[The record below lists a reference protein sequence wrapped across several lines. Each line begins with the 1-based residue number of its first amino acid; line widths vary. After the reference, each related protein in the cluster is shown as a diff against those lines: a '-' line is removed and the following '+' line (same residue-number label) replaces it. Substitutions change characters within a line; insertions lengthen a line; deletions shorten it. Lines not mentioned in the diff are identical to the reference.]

1 MFIEDDDPIVE
12 EVESVE
18 FSLKSHLISI
28 ELHQIPVMLTKSLS
42 EHLHVLQFPVKNK
55 SYSLDKNNILNSGY
69 KPESQQLK
77 IDYSLDTASTHYD
90 SFKGEM
96 MGPKE
101 DNPDAHA
108 KKYGTRLEKIT
119 LNSSLIE
126 DPRYAVGVMID
137 KQLHLM
143 PIKCKKIS
151 SISFIECVSN
161 FQLNFQQ
168 FIRCVRILLT

>member
-1 MFIEDDDPIVE
+1 M
-12 EVESVE
+12 
-18 FSLKSHLISI
+18 
-28 ELHQIPVMLTKSLS
+28 QIPVILS
-42 EHLHVLQFPVKNK
+42 KNLSDNFHVVQFPVKNK
-55 SYSLDKNNILNSGY
+55 TYSLDKNNILNSGY

-77 IDYSLDTASTHYD
+77 IDFTLDTTSKHYD

-101 DNPDAHA
+101 ENPDAHA
-108 KKYGTRLEKIT
+108 RKYGTRLEKIT

-143 PIKCKKIS
+143 PVKCK
-151 SISFIECVSN
+151 
-161 FQLNFQQ
+161 
-168 FIRCVRILLT
+168 LT

>member
-1 MFIEDDDPIVE
+1 
-12 EVESVE
+12 
-18 FSLKSHLISI
+18 
-28 ELHQIPVMLTKSLS
+28 MLTRAIS
-42 EHLHVLQFPVKNK
+42 EHLHLIQFPVKNK
-55 SYSLDKNNILNSGY
+55 SYNLDKKNILNSGY

-77 IDYSLDTASTHYD
+77 IDYALETSSTHYD
-90 SFKGEM
+90 AFKGEM

-143 PIKCKKIS
+143 PIKCK
-151 SISFIECVSN
+151 
-161 FQLNFQQ
+161 
-168 FIRCVRILLT
+168 